1 MNALYSDILTADTS
15 ESLISL
21 HPKDQL
27 NCNPGSRIEFSIS
40 VTSSAAGFQWYF
52 QESII
57 DTDNSDYSG
66 TTEKILVILEC
77 LSVHQGQYKCV
88 VTGAS
93 GHTRVESKT
102 ASLVLGRCK

>member
-1 MNALYSDILTADTS
+1 M
-15 ESLISL
+15 

-27 NCNPGSRIEFSIS
+27 NCKPGSRIEFSIS

-66 TTEKILVILEC
+66 ATEKILVILEC
-77 LSVHQGQYKCV
+77 LSVHQGQYKCI
-88 VTGAS
+88 VTDAS
-93 GHTRVESKT
+93 GQTRVESKT
-102 ASLVLGRCK
+102 ASLVLGKFR